1 MYTKCGDLYPA
12 KHIVYII
19 PRYVVNDRR
28 KARGAPV
35 RRYCS
40 ATPERHA
47 AAHQGPPSRIRPAQ
61 QHRKASGCVS
71 TSCPCFARWRW
82 PLLKRM
88 QAREGG
94 TFARPGPRARGGEG
108 IRVAQEGQNGGRR
121 KKDLLHFRNEIWG
134 SHLAPNQNSL
144 VFRSFIIL
152 LRFPR
157 FEFQPSVLSSQ
168 TLPSLELLPTYDT
181 LLEHEHRRWLADGA
195 GRAQATEKRG
205 GGQQPYVDHPRNF
218 PSPRNR
224 WTAKRPVLHFEPA
237 VHLQGAVR
245 VAVHR
250 PQAVVHKYH
259 THVCARA
266 TTHRGGTAVVFV
278 ERCGVRVRRCGRR

>member
-1 MYTKCGDLYPA
+1 MQEEGRGVYTKCLYPA

-71 TSCPCFARWRW
+71 TPCPCFARWRW

-88 QAREGG
+88 QTREGG

-152 LRFPR
+152 LRF
-157 FEFQPSVLSSQ
+157 
-168 TLPSLELLPTYDT
+168 LLRVSA
-181 LLEHEHRRWLADGA
+181 LC
-195 GRAQATEKRG
+195 
-205 GGQQPYVDHPRNF
+205 
-218 PSPRNR
+218 
-224 WTAKRPVLHFEPA
+224 PVLANTPL
-237 VHLQGAVR
+237 VG
-245 VAVHR
+245 
-250 PQAVVHKYH
+250 
-259 THVCARA
+259 T
-266 TTHRGGTAVVFV
+266 TTHLRHTIGA
-278 ERCGVRVRRCGRR
+278 

>member
-71 TSCPCFARWRW
+71 TPCPCFARWRW

-108 IRVAQEGQNGGRR
+108 IRVAQEGQTEEGGRR
-121 KKDLLHFRNEIWG
+121 LLHFRNEIWG
-134 SHLAPNQNSL
+134 SQNLAPNQNSL
-144 VFRSFIIL
+144 VFRFFRVSAL
-152 LRFPR
+152 C
-157 FEFQPSVLSSQ
+157 
-168 TLPSLELLPTYDT
+168 
-181 LLEHEHRRWLADGA
+181 
-195 GRAQATEKRG
+195 
-205 GGQQPYVDHPRNF
+205 
-218 PSPRNR
+218 
-224 WTAKRPVLHFEPA
+224 PVLANTPL
-237 VHLQGAVR
+237 VG
-245 VAVHR
+245 
-250 PQAVVHKYH
+250 
-259 THVCARA
+259 T
-266 TTHRGGTAVVFV
+266 TTHLRHTIGA
-278 ERCGVRVRRCGRR
+278 

>member
-1 MYTKCGDLYPA
+1 MYTKCLYPA

-71 TSCPCFARWRW
+71 TPCPCFARWRW

-108 IRVAQEGQNGGRR
+108 IRVAQEGQTEERGRR
-121 KKDLLHFRNEIWG
+121 IFYIFEMRYGGAIWRQIKT
-134 SHLAPNQNSL
+134 P
-144 VFRSFIIL
+144 SFSV
-152 LRFPR
+152 PSSSSYDSSY
-157 FEFQPSVLSSQ
+157 EFQPSVLSSQ